1 MNAFPRTQI
10 ENLSVPRLIIGTN
23 WFMGYSHT
31 SAAQDRFIKQL
42 QTRERIADIMEVF
55 FEAEINAIL
64 GGQPSDQHFV
74 RARCATSRTAPGR
87 KAIWIGTPSFD
98 LSGTDEARDKNMR
111 MLDAFAEKGC
121 TICGPHQ
128 STTDALLDRR
138 ARRIRDIEPIT
149 QAIRDRDMIP
159 FLSTHMPE
167 TPIYA
172 DETGIDVASYI
183 QIYNAA
189 GFLMQIEID
198 WVQRMIWK
206 RKKPVIT
213 IKPLAAGRLPP
224 LVGLAFSWS
233 TIRDQD
239 MVCIGCMTPDEAR
252 EVIEISFAQL
262 EHRAPQIDLQT
273 HAQQGIRDRIIR
285 RNAP

>member
-1 MNAFPRTQI
+1 MKAFPRTQI
-10 ENLSVPRLIIGTN
+10 ENLSIPRLIIGTN
-23 WFMGYSHT
+23 WLMGYSHT
-31 SAAQDRFIKQL
+31 SAAQDRFIKHL
-42 QTRERIADIMEVF
+42 QTRERIADIFQVF
-55 FEAEINAIL
+55 FEAEINAVL
-64 GGQPSDQHFV
+64 GGLPSDQHFIDALRDV
-74 RARCATSRTAPGR
+74 QDRTGQ
-87 KAIWIGTPSFD
+87 KAIWIGTPHFD
-98 LSGTDEARDKNMR
+98 LSGTDEARDKNLR
-111 MLDAFAEKGC
+111 TLDAFAEKGC

-128 STTDALLDRR
+128 ATTDALLDRR

-149 QAIRDRDMIP
+149 EAIRERNMIP

-206 RKKPVIT
+206 RQKPVIT

-224 LVGLAFSWS
+224 LVGLAFSWA

-239 MVCIGCMTPDEAR
+239 MVCIGCMTPDEAH

-262 EHRAPQIDLQT
+262 ERRAPQIDLQT
-273 HAQQGIRDRIIR
+273 TRSKASVTE
-285 RNAP
+285 